1 MARSTVETWSV
12 LARSE
17 VTRTGGTVERPAGPD
32 TRFPLHW
39 VRTAPRGDLPPVLAV
54 PGGPGLASVLPYRA
68 LRRRAARR
76 DLDLIMVEH
85 RGVGLSR
92 RDLDG
97 ADLPIE
103 HVTITGAADDLAA
116 VLDAAGVARAV
127 VYGSSYG
134 TYLAQAFAVRHPE
147 RVAAMVLDSPMLAV
161 ADDLATVRSHLRR
174 LLWDGLDPDT
184 ARSAALLRGMVADGV
199 VTPEEIGL
207 PVQLAYEFGGPRLLA
222 RLLES
227 RARRGAGLTW
237 REIVRLGARGNDGP
251 GQPLVFEPDL
261 VRGIAF
267 GELGFGL
274 PPDGHPLD
282 PQRTP
287 AGAAPDA
294 PAYAGE
300 PFDLPAALAAFDRP
314 LAVVSGDR
322 DLRTPRPIA
331 ERAVELAPDAVLVP
345 LARTGHSALDTHHL
359 AALEIACRVAAGEH
373 RTLPGDAGTI
383 TDLPRKGVSG
393 LLGPLVSAGLWVD
406 RLLPARPGAWYHP
419 TDA

>member
-1 MARSTVETWSV
+1 MAGSTADTWSG

-17 VTRTGGTVERPAGPD
+17 VARSGGTVERPAGRD
-32 TRFPLHW
+32 TRFRLHW
-39 VRTAPRGDLPPVLAV
+39 VRTAPRGERPPVLAI

-76 DLDLIMVEH
+76 GLDLIMVEH

-97 ADLPIE
+97 ADIPAE
-103 HVTITGAADDLAA
+103 HVTITEAVDDLAA
-116 VLDAAGVARAV
+116 VLDAAGVARV
-127 VYGSSYG
+127 VLYGSSYG
-134 TYLAQAFAVRHPE
+134 TYLAQAFGLRHPD

-161 ADDLATVRSHLRR
+161 EDDLATVRSHLRR

-207 PVQLAYEFGGPRLLA
+207 PVQLAYEFGGPHLLGRLV
-222 RLLES
+222 ES
-227 RARRGAGLTW
+227 RARRGRGLTW
-237 REIVRLGARGNDGP
+237 REIIRLGAREADGP
-251 GQPLVFEPDL
+251 GQPLAYEPDL

-267 GELGFGL
+267 GELGYGL

-282 PQRTP
+282 PQRTF
-287 AGAAPDA
+287 AAAARNA

-300 PFDLPAALAAFDRP
+300 PFDLPAALGSFDRP
-314 LAVVSGDR
+314 LAVVSGGR

-331 ERAVELAPDAVLVP
+331 ERIVELARDAVLVP
-345 LARTGHSALDTHHL
+345 LAATGHSALDTHHL
-359 AALEIACRVAAGEH
+359 AALDVAGRVAAGEH
-373 RTLPGDAGTI
+373 RTLPDDAETI
-383 TDLPRKGVSG
+383 SGLPRRGASG
-393 LLGPLVSAGLWVD
+393 LLGRLVSAGLWVD
-406 RLLPARPGAWYHP
+406 RLMPVR
-419 TDA
+419 